1 MSWASAYRRL
11 MLILEPFAGFILQRR
26 VKSGKEDETRIG
38 ERKGIASM
46 SRPSGTLVWMHGAS
60 VGETSMLLPLIERM
74 LEDDPTLHILVTSGT
89 MTSARMMAERLPP
102 RAFHQ
107 MVPLDGPNFVARF
120 LTHWQPDLAV
130 WAESEIWPNLVLQT
144 KKSRAK
150 MALINAR
157 MSQNS
162 VDRWRKKRR
171 FARQIFS
178 KFDII
183 LPADTLTHNALK
195 FLGGNVVSQ
204 IGNLKTAAPALE
216 FDAKDSARLKNA
228 IGHRPVWLAAST
240 HGPEEATILEAHIS
254 GPGRRADALLIWV
267 PRHPE
272 RGAEI
277 VELCAEHEIA
287 IRSRGEL
294 PTDTTSIYIMDTLG
308 EMGLALDLA
317 QIAFVGGSLHDSL
330 MGHNPLEPARA
341 GVPILTGP
349 HVASFTDLYTEFFN
363 HKAAMRV
370 TSAKKLE
377 KSVMALLKDP
387 IAARQMAGRAKL
399 LAEESEGVLAY
410 TLARLRALL

>member
-11 MLILEPFAGFILQRR
+11 MLMLEPFAGFILQRR

-38 ERKGIASM
+38 ERKGIASIA
-46 SRPSGTLVWMHGAS
+46 RPDGTLIWMHGAS
-60 VGETSMLLPLIERM
+60 VGETSMLLPLIKRM
-74 LEDDPTLHILVTSGT
+74 LGDDPSLHILVTSGT
-89 MTSARMMAERLPP
+89 MTSAKMMAERLPR

-107 MVPLDGPNFVARF
+107 MVPLDGPNFVANF
-120 LTHWQPDLAV
+120 LAHWQPDLAV

-144 KKSRAK
+144 KESGAK
-150 MALINAR
+150 MTLINAR

-162 VDRWRKKRR
+162 IDRWRNKRG
-171 FARQIFS
+171 FARQVFS
-178 KFDII
+178 TFDII
-183 LPADTLTHNALK
+183 LPADSLTHNALK
-195 FLGGNVVSQ
+195 FLGGNVISQ
-204 IGNLKTAAPALE
+204 IGNLKSSAPALE
-216 FDAKDSARLKNA
+216 FDAKDSAKLKND
-228 IGHRPVWLAAST
+228 IGHRSIWLAAST
-240 HGPEEATILEAHIS
+240 HGPEEAAILEAHRS
-254 GPGRRADALLIWV
+254 GPGGRADALLLWV

-272 RGAEI
+272 RGSEI
-277 VELCAEHEIA
+277 AELCAGHEIA
-287 IRSRGEL
+287 IRSKGER
-294 PTDTTSIYIMDTLG
+294 PTPTTSIYIMDTLG

-317 QIAFVGGSLHDSL
+317 QVAFVGGSLHQTL

-349 HVASFTDLYTEFFN
+349 HIASFTDLYAEFFN

-377 KSVMALLKDP
+377 KSVMALLRDP

-399 LAEESEGVLAY
+399 IAEESEGVLTY